1 MFDPSQ
7 TPLISET
14 LLKKRRTLEELAEI
28 RANTVK
34 KQLPRK
40 RVVRG
45 EDFKI
50 KRPEAFVLDRK
61 IRDNSLKKIT
71 RRKNQ
76 VQQKRNTIIKPINE
90 QIKKEGK
97 LTVGFVIRVHEA
109 KHSSKELK
117 NELAALGLR
126 KKYDAVFFK
135 LDEEGISK
143 WSWPILIFLGLF

>member
-14 LLKKRRTLEELAEI
+14 LLKKRRSLEELAAI
-28 RANTVK
+28 RASTVK
-34 KQLPRK
+34 KQLKRK

-50 KRPEAFVLDRK
+50 KRPEEFVLDRK
-61 IRDNSLKKIT
+61 IRENSLKKIN

-76 VQQKRNTIIKPINE
+76 VNEKRNSIIKPINDR
-90 QIKKEGK
+90 KNAEGK

-117 NELAALGLR
+117 KELSALGLR

-143 WSWPILIFLGLF
+143 KSIIKFLNILS